1 MIMTQDQAFGKA
13 QQQLLDLIAFVRQ
26 ATQDQ
31 QRLDQVER
39 GLFTH
44 LLQLGLSLLTA
55 FVAAAGDGD
64 VGDTTTTAEGTPC
77 RRLPQ
82 PHERTYRSLFGTLP
96 ICRFV
101 YGSREGQKIEHVP
114 LDAVLG
120 LPEGEFSYVLED
132 WTQRLCLKGAFAE
145 AAQSLHDLLGL
156 KPSVRSL
163 EHMNRTVAEF
173 TAGFA
178 ERQPAPP
185 VAEEGELV
193 VLTADGKGVP
203 MRRPRS
209 GEPRRGPRRT
219 KGEKANKKQMAYVG
233 ALYTIDRFV
242 RTPEQILDEVQRREQ
257 AVGRPRPCHKHVWA
271 EMTCVVEGETCN
283 GRATLFDR
291 LAEEWAR
298 RDPHLH
304 KVAICLLDGE
314 RALWEVR
321 QAFWEDTIGILD
333 LFHVLERLWRAA
345 HCFHAEG
352 SKAAAA
358 FVSARLRMLLEGKVG
373 YVIGGLRQMLSK
385 HRLPASK
392 KKVLRS
398 VIGYYENNREH
409 MRYDEY
415 LAAGYP
421 IGSGVAEGACRHLVK
436 DRLEQT
442 GMRWVLEG
450 AQAML
455 HLRATYLNGDWEA
468 FYEHRIHT
476 EQKRLYGKDACTPL
490 LDMAV

>member
-1 MIMTQDQAFGKA
+1 MIMTQEQAFGKA
-13 QQQLLDLIAFVRQ
+13 QQQLLTLIAFVRQ

-64 VGDTTTTAEGTPC
+64 VGDTTTTPEGTPC

-82 PHERTYRSLFGTLP
+82 PHERTYRSIFGVLS
-96 ICRFV
+96 IGRFV

-120 LPEGEFSYVLED
+120 LPAGEFSYVLED
-132 WTQRLCLKGAFAE
+132 WAQRLCLKGAFAE

-156 KPSVRSL
+156 QPSVRSL
-163 EHMNRTVAEF
+163 EHMNQTVAEF
-173 TAGFA
+173 TASFA
-178 ERQPAPP
+178 DHRPTPPA
-185 VAEEGELV
+185 AAEGELV

-209 GEPRRGPRRT
+209 DAPRRGPRRT

-233 ALYTIDRFV
+233 AIYTIDRFV
-242 RTPEQILDEVQRREQ
+242 RTPEQVLDEVQRREQ

-291 LAEEWAR
+291 LAEQWAR

-304 KVAICLLDGE
+304 KVAVCLLDGE

-321 QAFWEDTIGILD
+321 QVFWEDTIGILD
-333 LFHVLERLWRAA
+333 LFHVLERLWLAA
-345 HCFHAEG
+345 YCFHAEG

-385 HRLPASK
+385 HRLSASH

-398 VIGYYENNREH
+398 VIGYYANNREH

-442 GMRWVLEG
+442 GMRWALEG

-476 EQKRLYGKDACTPL
+476 EQKRLYGKDAGTPL

>member
-1 MIMTQDQAFGKA
+1 MIMTQEQAFGKA
-13 QQQLLDLIAFVRQ
+13 QQQLADLIAFVRQ

-64 VGDTTTTAEGTPC
+64 VGDTTTTPEGTPC
-77 RRLPQ
+77 QRLPR
-82 PHERTYRSLFGTLP
+82 PHERLYRSIFGVLS

-114 LDAVLG
+114 LDALLG
-120 LPEGEFSYVLED
+120 LPAGEFSYVLED
-132 WTQRLCLKGAFAE
+132 WAQRLCLKGAFAE

-156 KPSVRSL
+156 QSSVRSL
-163 EHMNRTVAEF
+163 EHINRTVAEF
-173 TAGFA
+173 TSGFA
-178 ERQPAPP
+178 DHQPTPP
-185 VAEEGELV
+185 AAEEGELV

-209 GEPRRGPRRT
+209 DGPRRGPRRA

-233 ALYTIDRFV
+233 AIYTIDRFV
-242 RTPEQILDEVQRREQ
+242 RTPDQILDEVERRQQ

-271 EMTCVVEGETCN
+271 EMTCVVEGQTCN

-298 RDPHLH
+298 RDPQLR
-304 KVAICLLDGE
+304 KTAICLLDGE

-333 LFHVLERLWRAA
+333 LFHVLERLWLAA
-345 HCFHAEG
+345 YCFHAEG
-352 SKAAAA
+352 SKGAAA

-385 HRLPASK
+385 HRLAANK

-398 VIGYYENNREH
+398 VIGYYENNRAH
-409 MRYDEY
+409 MCYDAY

-442 GMRWVLEG
+442 GMRWVLAG

-476 EQKRLYGKDACTPL
+476 EQKRLYGKDASMPL